1 MASKASQP
9 QYLTVA
15 ELVERSGY
23 SSASIHRLKA
33 KHDIPFY
40 QPAGK
45 GGKLLFPPDALEQ
58 IRKTDGETFT
68 NPKPQPKEQLSG
80 RAPAWMARSG
90 RK

>member
-33 KHDIPFY
+33 KHEIPFY

-58 IRKTDGETFT
+58 IHKNDSEPSA
-68 NPKPQPKEQLSG
+68 NPKPQPREQLSG